1 MSASILKSGIICLSS
16 TIFYPH
22 VKQYD
27 IYIRQ
32 SPVWTSAVLSLNDV
46 NFFYRFPENRNH
58 EINIKKIND
67 LNSLLINNMI
77 VYQNKNLF
85 NYTIDISLNQDINI
99 NKEYANFYKV
109 MEVKA
114 NATNIHHDIIYN
126 ALNKN

>member
-1 MSASILKSGIICLSS
+1 MSALLLKGGIIRLSS

-32 SPVWTSAVLSLNDV
+32 SPVWTSAVLNLNNV
-46 NFFYRFPENRNH
+46 APFYRFPENKNH
-58 EINIKKIND
+58 EISIKKIDN

-85 NYTIDISLNQDINI
+85 NYTIDISLNEEINI

-109 MEVKA
+109 TEIKPV
-114 NATNIHHDIIYN
+114 NINNDN